1 MTMIRK
7 LVQAAISTLGPDEVE
22 ITMSTAALVRDG
34 TGFGHMTEALLLVI
48 TLGLRRRLGRAP
60 NKRVL
65 SDEGGELPFEVR
77 NVILG
82 PLDFLFGT

>member
-34 TGFGHMTEALLLVI
+34 TDFGHMTEALLLVI

-60 NKRVL
+60 KKGFSATKAANCR
-65 SDEGGELPFEVR
+65 SRSEM
-77 NVILG
+77 
-82 PLDFLFGT
+82 